1 MRTRFASSR
10 SAGPLCRDCRTF
22 SAFCAHVFRFVHLKV
37 ADHRKRNEPA
47 GHAVQRTPMHP
58 ARPSRASSAL
68 AAASG
73 LLLAFSFPAVDWNW
87 LAWAALVP
95 LLWMLEEA
103 LPREAF
109 RLGWITGATFY
120 LGTLYWLVY
129 TIGTFS
135 PIPYAAAVVPLLL
148 LSAVLALY
156 HGAFAAGVVFA
167 GRRGL
172 DPVVFAPL
180 WWVSLEWLRAWLGI
194 GFPWASL
201 GYSQYRSP
209 TLIQIAEITG
219 VYGLSALIVL
229 FNTVLS
235 TILSRRGTTAAR
247 AVQLFVLSL
256 MLVVVQQFGVW
267 RLNDLG
273 ARDPDFSLR
282 AAVVQGNVPQHE
294 KWHPAFHEAAVAT
307 YARLTERAAEA
318 GAELIVWPETA
329 APFFFHRGGPLADR
343 IRAVGREARAWL
355 LFGSP
360 AAVGEGTPAMR
371 MRNRAYLLS
380 PDGETAGFHDKI
392 ILVPF
397 GEYVPLRPLLFFAD
411 KMVEGLAPFGPG
423 DAPRAL
429 PFGRRRLGVLICY
442 EAIFPWLARELVTD
456 GANVLVGITN
466 DAWFGPTS
474 APYQHLAMAALRAV
488 ENRVPLLRAA
498 NTGISAIIR
507 PDGSIEGATELF
519 EPAVR
524 VADLAW
530 PAVDT
535 VYRRFG
541 DVFAATCLVCSSAML
556 LASVRWRRRLILGAR
571 WAAPRARRGK
581 RRE

>member
-1 MRTRFASSR
+1 M
-10 SAGPLCRDCRTF
+10 
-22 SAFCAHVFRFVHLKV
+22 
-37 ADHRKRNEPA
+37 
-47 GHAVQRTPMHP
+47 
-58 ARPSRASSAL
+58 
-68 AAASG
+68 
-73 LLLAFSFPAVDWNW
+73 LAFSFPSVDWNW

-109 RLGWITGATFY
+109 RLGWITGLTFY

-135 PIPYAAAVVPLLL
+135 PIPYVVAVIPLLL
-148 LSAVLALY
+148 LCAVLAVY

-180 WWVSLEWLRAWLGI
+180 WWVGLEWLRSWLGI

-201 GYSQYRSP
+201 GYSQYRSQN
-209 TLIQIAEITG
+209 LIQIAELTG

-229 FNTVLS
+229 FNTVLA
-235 TILSRRGTTAAR
+235 TIVSRRGTTAAR
-247 AVQLFVLSL
+247 AVQLLVLSL
-256 MLVVVQQFGVW
+256 MLVAVQQFGVW
-267 RLNDLG
+267 RLGDLA
-273 ARDPDFSLR
+273 ARETDFSLR
-282 AAVVQGNVPQHE
+282 AAVVQGNVPQHH
-294 KWHPAFHEAAVAT
+294 KWNPAYQETTIAT
-307 YARLTERAAEA
+307 YARLSEQAAER
-318 GAELIVWPETA
+318 GIELIVWPETA
-329 APFFFHRGGPLADR
+329 APFFFHRDGPLADA
-343 IRAVGREARAWL
+343 IRAVGRDTRAWL

-360 AAVGEGTPAMR
+360 ATVAENTAAMR

-380 PDGETAGFHDKI
+380 PDGETAGFYDKV

-397 GEYVPLRPLLFFAD
+397 GEYVPLRRLLFFAD
-411 KMVEGLAPFGPG
+411 KMVDGLAPFSPG
-423 DAPRAL
+423 EAPRAL
-429 PFGRRRLGVLICY
+429 GLGRHRLGVLICY

-456 GANVLVGITN
+456 GANLLVGITN

-474 APYQHLAMAALRAV
+474 APFQHLAMASLRAV

-507 PDGSIEGATELF
+507 PDGAIEGATELF

-541 DVFAATCLVCSSAML
+541 DVFAATSLLCSSAML
-556 LASVRWRRRLILGAR
+556 LASVRWRRRLI
-571 WAAPRARRGK
+571 
-581 RRE
+581 